1 MFAMLRLKGQNQLEF
16 VVFVLQ
22 VVSWMMKLMKLNDF
36 LKKLMDN

>member
-22 VVSWMMKLMKLNDF
+22 VVSWMIKLMKLNVF
-36 LKKLMDN
+36 LKKIDG

>member
-1 MFAMLRLKGQNQLEF
+1 MLRLKGQNQLEF